1 MTSLWRNTPLF
12 AISQGLMVSAISLI
26 VTCSALVGQALATDK
41 SLATLPIAVMFIAT
55 MLVSM
60 PASLLMEKIGRKR
73 GFMLATL
80 LGFSGGA
87 LSTYAIIHQNFWLFV
102 VAIGLIGMFNGFGN
116 YFRFSAADAVE
127 KKLKSQAISFVLI
140 GGLAAAF
147 IGPNLANF
155 AKDVI
160 QGAEFAGSYAATM
173 GIYVLLLLTLSFLNL
188 PDKSQEAFAHH
199 MPARPLQVIV
209 RQPIFIV
216 AVTCAMLGY
225 GVMSLVMTATPLAM
239 NHHAHAFADTSFVIQ
254 WHLLGMFAPSFFT
267 GTLIRI
273 AGVQTVLWMGVV
285 IGFTCVV
292 INLAGHSLWHYWS
305 ALVLLGI
312 SWNFLFVG
320 GTTLLTEVY
329 QPNER
334 AKTQAVNDFLVFTMV
349 AMASLSAGYLQHQF
363 GWRMVNIGV
372 LPVLVVIMGSL
383 VWLGI
388 TKPNTQSIELS

>member
-26 VTCSALVGQALATDK
+26 VTCSALVGQALAADK
-41 SLATLPIAVMFIAT
+41 SFATLPIAVMFIST
-55 MLVSM
+55 MLMSM
-60 PASLLMEKIGRKR
+60 PAAFFMAKIGRKR

-102 VAIGLIGMFNGFGN
+102 VGIGLIGAFNGFGN
-116 YFRFSAADAVE
+116 YFRFAAADSVE
-127 KKLKSQAISFVLI
+127 KNLKSQAISFVLV

-147 IGPNLANF
+147 IGPNLANL
-155 AKDVI
+155 AKDLI
-160 QGAEFAGSYAATM
+160 ANAEFAGSYAATM
-173 GIYVLLLLTLSFLNL
+173 GLYVLLLLTLSFLKL
-188 PDKSQEAFAHH
+188 PGKSQEELEHPI
-199 MPARPLQVIV
+199 PARPLKEIIS
-209 RQPIFIV
+209 QPIFIV
-216 AVTCAMLGY
+216 AVVCAMLGY

-239 NHHAHAFADTSFVIQ
+239 HHHALAFADTSFVIQ

-267 GTLIRI
+267 GGLIKKL
-273 AGVQTVLWMGVV
+273 GVKTVLWLGVL
-285 IGFTCVV
+285 IGFACVI
-292 INLAGHSLWHYWS
+292 INLAGHSVWHYWA

-320 GTTLLTEVY
+320 GTTLLTDTY

-349 AMASLSAGYLQHQF
+349 AIASLSAGYLQYQF
-363 GWRMVNIGV
+363 GWSMVNIGV
-372 LPVLVVIMGSL
+372 LPVLVVIGISL
-383 VWLGI
+383 LWLSFR
-388 TKPNTQSIELS
+388 KSQSVQN

>member
-12 AISQGLMVSAISLI
+12 AISQGLMVSSISLI
-26 VTCSALVGQALATDK
+26 VTCSALVGQALAVDK

-55 MLVSM
+55 MLISM
-60 PASLLMEKIGRKR
+60 PAAFFMAKIGRKR

-87 LSTYAIIHQNFWLFV
+87 LSTYAIIHHDFWLFV
-102 VAIGLIGMFNGFGN
+102 VGIGLIGAFNGFGN
-116 YFRFSAADAVE
+116 YFRFAAADAVE
-127 KKLKSQAISFVLI
+127 KNLKSQAISFVLV

-147 IGPNLANF
+147 IGPNLANL

-160 QGAEFAGSYAATM
+160 ANAEFAGSYAATM
-173 GIYVLLLLTLSFLNL
+173 VLYVLLLLTLSFLKL
-188 PDKSQEAFAHH
+188 PGKTQEELDNSV
-199 MPARPLQVIV
+199 PARPLKVIIS
-209 RQPIFIV
+209 QPVFIV
-216 AVTCAMLGY
+216 AVVCAMLGY

-239 NHHAHAFADTSFVIQ
+239 HHHAHAFADTSFVIQ

-267 GTLIRI
+267 GTLIKKW
-273 AGVQTVLWMGVV
+273 GVKTILWLGVL
-285 IGFTCVV
+285 IGFACVA
-292 INLAGHSLWHYWS
+292 INLAGHSVWHYWA

-320 GTTLLTEVY
+320 GTTLLTETY

-349 AMASLSAGYLQHQF
+349 AIASLSAGYLQHQF

-372 LPVLVVIMGSL
+372 LPVLVVIAVSL
-383 VWLGI
+383 LWLSF
-388 TKPNTQSIELS
+388 KKSQSFQN